1 MAITEFKEGQLVI
14 YKGANGYEIGKIK
27 RIKNYNQAYVWYHS
41 GDTAALTDFDLI
53 KPIINDYCISVAE
66 IIGTVII
73 SIAIM
78 IFAYKIT
85 R

>member
-1 MAITEFKEGQLVI
+1 MATAEFKEGQLVI

-53 KPIINDYCISVAE
+53 KPIINDYCIQDLLNKEVE
-66 IIGTVII
+66 LWEKQKKNCWII
-73 SIAIM
+73 S
-78 IFAYKIT
+78 
-85 R
+85 